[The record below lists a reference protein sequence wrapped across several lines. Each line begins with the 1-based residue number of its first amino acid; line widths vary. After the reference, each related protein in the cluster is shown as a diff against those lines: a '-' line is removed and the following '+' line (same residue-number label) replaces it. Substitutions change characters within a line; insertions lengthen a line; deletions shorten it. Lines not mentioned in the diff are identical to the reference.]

1 MALLTISENTSRQ
14 HATAVL
20 CSFLLVASTF
30 LVFVTYPKIIYNL
43 KVHAWPGITQR
54 QAVDHETDTTSF
66 IFRVKSL
73 KENKQSI

>member
-43 KVHAWPGITQR
+43 KVHAWPGIT
-54 QAVDHETDTTSF
+54 
-66 IFRVKSL
+66 
-73 KENKQSI
+73 